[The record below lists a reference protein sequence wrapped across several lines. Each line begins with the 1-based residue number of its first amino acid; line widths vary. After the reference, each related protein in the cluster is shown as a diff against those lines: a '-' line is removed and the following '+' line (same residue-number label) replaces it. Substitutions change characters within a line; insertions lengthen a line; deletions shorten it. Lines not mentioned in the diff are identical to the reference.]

1 MTEMETVWQPDG
13 WGSRA
18 RIGLLT
24 PHNDIVPEGEFGA
37 MAPSGVAIHVARVPL
52 GWSSGAEPPP
62 LGLDA
67 VRAFASPPHVDEAA
81 ELVAATP
88 ISLIAYAFTSSSY
101 LLGPE
106 GDAALKSRLETRS
119 RGIPIVI
126 PCPAVILALRALRRS
141 RLAIVHPPW
150 FPPQLDQLGA
160 DYFRKQGCEVVYAAA
175 AGGLPGSQWSIEP
188 AQVYEWVRTHVPDN
202 ADAVFLGGGGLR
214 AIAAIQALEDALARP
229 VLSANQV
236 LFWHALRLA
245 RVDEPI
251 ARYGQVF
258 GRGLPEAG

>member
-1 MTEMETVWQPDG
+1 MTETPTVWEPDG

-24 PHNDIVPEGEFGA
+24 PHNDFVPEDEFRA
-37 MAPSGVAIHVARVPL
+37 MAPTGVAIHVARVPL

-62 LGLDA
+62 LGLEA

-88 ISLIAYAFTSSSY
+88 INVIAYALTSSSY

-106 GDAALKSRLETRS
+106 GDAALKSRLETRG
-119 RGIPIVI
+119 RGIPIVM
-126 PCPAVILALRALRRS
+126 PCPAVTLALRALRIS

-160 DYFRKQGCEVVYAAA
+160 DYFRKQGYEVVYAAA
-175 AGGLPGSQWSIEP
+175 AVGLPGSQSSIEP

-214 AIAAIQALEDALARP
+214 AIAAIQALEDRLARP

-236 LFWHALRLA
+236 LFWHALRLT
-245 RVDEPI
+245 RVDEPS
-251 ARYGQVF
+251 ARYGQIF
-258 GRGLPEAG
+258 ARPLPDAA

>member
-1 MTEMETVWQPDG
+1 MTEMETAWEPDG

-24 PHNDIVPEGEFGA
+24 PHNDIVPEDEFGA
-37 MAPSGVAIHVARVPL
+37 MAPSGVAIHVARIPL

-81 ELVAATP
+81 ELLAATP
-88 ISLIAYAFTSSSY
+88 ISVIAYAFTSSSY
-101 LLGPE
+101 LLGLE

-119 RGIPIVI
+119 HGIPIVI
-126 PCPAVILALRALRRS
+126 PCPAVMLALRALRIS

-175 AGGLPGSQWSIEP
+175 AVGLPASQSSIEP

-214 AIAAIQALEDALARP
+214 AIAAIQALEETLARP

-251 ARYGQVF
+251 ARYGKIF
-258 GRGLPEAG
+258 GRALPKAA

>member
-1 MTEMETVWQPDG
+1 MTQMETVWEPDG
-13 WGSRA
+13 WGWRG

-24 PHNDIVPEGEFGA
+24 PHNDIVPEDEFGA
-37 MAPSGVAIHVARVPL
+37 MAPAGVAIHVARVPF
-52 GWSSGAEPPP
+52 GWSSGADPPP

-67 VRAFASPPHVDEAA
+67 VRAFASPPHLDEAA

-88 ISLIAYAFTSSSY
+88 INVIAYAFTSSSY
-101 LLGPE
+101 VLGPE
-106 GDAALKSRLETRS
+106 GDAALKSRLEARAH
-119 RGIPIVI
+119 GIPIVI
-126 PCPAVILALRALRRS
+126 PCPAVILALRALQIS

-160 DYFRKQGCEVVYAAA
+160 DYFRGQGCEVVYAAA
-175 AGGLPGSQWSIEP
+175 AAGLPAGQSSIDP

-214 AIAAIQALEDALARP
+214 AIAAIQALEDTLARP

-245 RVDEPI
+245 RIDEPI

-258 GRGLPEAG
+258 GRALP